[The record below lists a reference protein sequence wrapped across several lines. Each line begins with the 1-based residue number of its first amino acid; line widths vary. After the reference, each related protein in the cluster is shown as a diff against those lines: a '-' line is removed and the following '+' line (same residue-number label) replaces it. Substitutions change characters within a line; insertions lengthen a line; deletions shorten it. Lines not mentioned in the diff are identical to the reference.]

1 MVYNK
6 FWFLFLL
13 IFGLVLLASYI
24 LKPKKYFPIIL
35 PYKGS
40 YWFLS
45 FFQKALLWIIV
56 FIIFL
61 IPFNIW
67 IYQWV
72 KIEKIPTLN
81 IEVLFDVSLSMTAK
95 DILPD
100 RFTVAK
106 QSLIEFVDS
115 LDSTYNIWMITFSGI
130 PFVYIPITDDKKA
143 LIWKISHMSMADFP
157 PTLNFVWT
165 AIWDAI
171 LLGTDQ
177 LLKYTHK
184 QKQPWVL
191 VLLTDWDSNKWIKVE
206 DAIKYA
212 KKYDIPIFVW
222 AIWKDTRYLVW
233 EDIYGNKVPT
243 SINFKLLQKVA
254 KETWWEYQ
262 RIQSKEDFIK
272 ILSKLRK
279 YVKNYEQIKKE
290 YQYMYLN
297 YYFYWILLVLLVIYG
312 ILFVRFNTGDNL

>member
-6 FWFLFLL
+6 FWFVFLGVF
-13 IFGLVLLASYI
+13 ILVLILSYF
-24 LKPKKYFPIIL
+24 LRPKKYFPIIL
-35 PYKGS
+35 PLKSS
-40 YWFLS
+40 YGILS
-45 FFQKALLWIIV
+45 IFQKVLLWVIV
-56 FIIFL
+56 FLIFL

-72 KIEKIPTLN
+72 KIEKVPTLN

-95 DILPD
+95 DIQPD
-100 RFTVAK
+100 RFTIAK
-106 QSLIEFVDS
+106 QSLIEFIKS
-115 LDSTYNIWMITFSGI
+115 LDSNYNIWMITFSWI

-165 AIWDAI
+165 AIGDAI

-184 QKQPWVL
+184 KKQPGVMI
-191 VLLTDWDSNKWIKVE
+191 LLTDGDSNKWVKVE
-206 DAIKYA
+206 DAVKYA

-222 AIWKDTRYLVW
+222 AIWKDTRYLVG
-233 EDIYGNKVPT
+233 EDIYGNNVPT
-243 SINFKLLQKVA
+243 SINFKLLQKIA
-254 KETWWEYQ
+254 KETGWEYQ

-272 ILSKLRK
+272 ILSKLGK
-279 YVKNYEQIKKE
+279 FVKNYEQIKKE

-297 YYFYWILLVLLVIYG
+297 YYFFRGLLFLLVLYWL
-312 ILFVRFNTGDNL
+312 LFVRFKI